1 MKFTDLNLIEPIQSA
16 IKKTGYETPTAI
28 QEQAIPYLLLGHDLL
43 GCAQTGTGKTA
54 AFALPILNNLAQSK
68 DRVQPKNTQVLILTP
83 TRELALQIYENFK
96 TYSQFMKIKIAV
108 AYGGVGITP
117 QIKAVAD
124 GVDVLIATPG
134 RLLDL
139 IEQNKLSIR
148 QVRTFVLDEADRM
161 LDMGFIHDIRKVLT
175 MIPKTRQT
183 LFFSAT
189 MPTEIEKLASTMLN
203 KPIRIEV
210 NPVSSTA
217 EKVSQSVMYVE
228 QSKKKDLLRHVLKDP
243 NFNRVIVFTRTKHG
257 ANRVSELLTKNQ
269 ITSEAIHG
277 NKSQNAR
284 QRALENFKNGKIQV
298 LIATDIAARGIDVDG
313 ISHVINFEI
322 PNVSESYVHRIGRTA
337 RAGAAGMAIS
347 FCDAEEKSYIRDI
360 EKLIGQAIPVD
371 KNHPYHSDAIEQ
383 SATLSKGKAKAQI
396 ERKHNSSRR
405 PGSGSGGGSG
415 GPKKK
420 SFRSSNKKYFTGFG
434 SSK

>member
-1 MKFTDLNLIEPIQSA
+1 MKFTDLDLIEPIQNA

-28 QEQAIPYLLLGHDLL
+28 QEQSIPHLLKGHDLL

-54 AFALPILNNLAQSK
+54 AFALPILNNLALSSF
-68 DRVQPKNTQVLILTP
+68 RVQPKNTTTLILTP
-83 TRELALQIYENFK
+83 TRELALQIFENFQ
-96 TYSQFMKIKIAV
+96 TYSQFLRLKIAV
-108 AYGGVGITP
+108 AYGGVGIGP

-124 GVDVLIATPG
+124 GVDILIATPG

-148 QVRTFVLDEADRM
+148 QVKTFVLDEADRM
-161 LDMGFIHDIRKVLT
+161 LDMGFIHDIRKVIT

-189 MPTEIEKLASTMLN
+189 MPVEIEKLASTMLT
-203 KPIRIEV
+203 KPIRVEV

-243 NFNRVIVFTRTKHG
+243 QFNRVIVFTRTKHG
-257 ANRVSELLTKNQ
+257 ANRVSELLMKNR
-269 ITSEAIHG
+269 ISAEAIHG

-298 LIATDIAARGIDVDG
+298 LIATDIAARGIDVDS
-313 ISHVINFEI
+313 ISHVINFEV

-360 EKLIGQAIPVD
+360 EKLIGQSIPVNRD
-371 KNHPYHSDAIEQ
+371 HPYHSDVVEN
-383 SATLSKGKAKAQI
+383 SHTLSKGKAKAQI
-396 ERKHNSSRR
+396 EKRQNSR
-405 PGSGSGGGSG
+405 GGGGAGRFSSAS
-415 GPKKK
+415 KKP
-420 SFRSSNKKYFTGFG
+420 SFRSKNKKYFTGLGG
-434 SSK
+434 SK